1 MLISEIKELDKSL
14 QDNDVVEMQSGFSS
28 FRVNFAR
35 IYSWIKNKLN
45 LSQVAYTGKFSD
57 LKGVPSLPTKSYIDG
72 QDAAAIEASK
82 HYTDDRLQFKVDREV
97 GKGLSTNDFRD
108 SDVTKLGTIQ
118 TGATKNETD
127 EYLLNRANHYG
138 PIYVDPGDIQLF
150 PATTTTTGVVQVGD
164 GLSVTEEGILS
175 ADISGNVVEDIY
187 DSLDNK
193 VDKVAG
199 KQLSTEDYTTS
210 EKDKLSGVAP
220 EATKNA
226 SDADLR
232 DRATHTGTQAINTVE
247 GLESALEGK
256 ASVGDVTELEE
267 SLADVATSGEYDDLS
282 GKPNLSVYATTTYVD
297 DSIGAIELDASEIKS
312 LYESNANT
320 NAFTDSEKNKLGGIE
335 SGAEV
340 NVPTNLS
347 ATRTANQV
355 TITNDNGTNAVIGQ
369 ATSTQAGVLSSSDK
383 AKIDGLSA
391 VASTGDYGD
400 LLNTPTSTDD
410 IPEGSVNKYITQA
423 EKEKL
428 SGLEGSHF
436 KGQFVSLSALN
447 TAFPTADVG
456 DYAYVDLG
464 EDEAVVSYLWDESDE
479 QWTQVQGAATELTP
493 AQIKSLYESN
503 PDTNG
508 YTDAEK
514 SKLSGIEANA
524 TENSSDASLRDRSTH
539 TGTQSA
545 NTITGLADVAT
556 SGDYDDLDN
565 LPTLFSGNYND
576 LSNKPTIP
584 DAQVNS
590 DWNATN
596 GVAQILNKP
605 TLGSAASADSIDF
618 ATSAQGAKADT
629 AIQSIVAGTNITVDD
644 TDPLNPIVSATGG
657 GGSSGDMQSSVYDPN
672 GVEADVFDI
681 LNSYMPYGPRV
692 SVSGEYYLP
701 TVTNPTSG
709 EITGGLRTDNT
720 LNAPTS
726 SSAHNLVMRDSTG
739 QIQTVL
745 TPTNAEHVTS
755 KKYVDDAVAS
765 AGGGGGASGHS
776 LIVTDDSGDILV
788 SDGTGL
794 TGVNSI
800 RSADAGNDKAI
811 GDESVAIGYSSYAI
825 AERSLA
831 LGVDSWAGTMR
842 STAVG
847 ENTYIDGGTRS
858 VAIGAAAYIQDA
870 NNSIAIGGSSG
881 IEIEGSGYGSV
892 GIGGSSFVSKTLG
905 TAIGYSSAVGHENS
919 VALGANAV
927 TTKVFQVSV
936 GNPDR
941 EETRLI
947 SNVSTPVDSTDAAT
961 KGYVDTAI
969 ANAGGGSSGYTL
981 ISRDNSGN
989 IAEVGDTAFAGTGVV
1004 RSSNAYTS
1012 FAVGDYSTAIGYNAS
1027 ASGSNSTSIGYNAAA
1042 TETSS
1047 TAIGYNAS
1055 ASGSSST
1062 VVGRS
1067 AGVSGNYSTA
1077 IGYNAFA
1084 SEIGSTAI
1092 GYNAYAS
1099 ETGSIAI
1106 GRSSQASGSNSTS
1119 IGYNA
1124 AATETGS
1131 TAIGY
1136 NSGRYKPSSTART
1149 VKTTLGYNASYTRDD
1164 STYEVAIGRRT
1175 ADGGTLTPTLL
1186 TGVAD
1191 PEQPNDAANKQYVDA
1206 TDAAT
1211 KGYVDGSFLEKKSP
1225 ASGSEVNVAWD
1236 GPSLVVKSGPTLP
1249 TSHSVAYMGGY
1260 GFRVDSGSTYPT
1272 DSASA
1277 AAYVEGSYSYLYSQG
1292 GASYVYLETD
1302 GGDGSEEVKLT
1313 LSGNLFADKPIQYKS
1328 SVAISDD
1335 NDLVTKQYVDTLLS
1349 PAQRTAINALV
1360 AGTST
1365 LEDLINALQAT

>member
-14 QDNDVVEMQSGFSS
+14 QDNDVIEMQSGFSS

-127 EYLLNRANHYG
+127 EYLLNRAHHYG
-138 PIYVDPGDIQLF
+138 PLYIDPEDIEIGV
-150 PATTTTTGVVQVGD
+150 ATTSKAGVVIVGD
-164 GLSVTEEGILS
+164 NLSVTPEGVLS
-175 ADISGNVVEDIY
+175 ADVQDLGAAEIK
-187 DSLDNK
+187 SLYESNADTNAFS
-193 VDKVAG
+193 DA
-199 KQLSTEDYTTS
+199 

-232 DRATHTGTQAINTVE
+232 DRATHTGTQAINTIE

-400 LLNTPTSTDD
+400 LLNTPASADD

-464 EDEAVVSYLWDESDE
+464 EDEAVVSYLWDDSDE

-545 NTITGLADVAT
+545 STITGLADVAT

-644 TDPLNPIVSATGG
+644 TDPLNPVVSATGG

-692 SVSGEYYLP
+692 SVSGEYYIP

-745 TPTNAEHVTS
+745 TPTNAEHVAS

-847 ENTYIDGGTRS
+847 ENTYIDGGTRT
-858 VAIGAAAYIQDA
+858 VAVGSGAYLQDA
-870 NNSIAIGGSSG
+870 NNSIAIGDGSG

-969 ANAGGGSSGYTL
+969 ANSGGGSSGYTL

-989 IAEVGDTAFAGTGVV
+989 IAEVADTAFSGNGVV
-1004 RSSNAYTS
+1004 RSSNANPSATIGNNSTGIGNLAYAKS
-1012 FAVGDYSTAIGYNAS
+1012 ANGVAVGYNA
-1027 ASGSNSTSIGYNAAA
+1027 GIEVNSN
-1042 TETSS
+1042 
-1047 TAIGYNAS
+1047 
-1055 ASGSSST
+1055 
-1062 VVGRS
+1062 
-1067 AGVSGNYSTA
+1067 
-1077 IGYNAFA
+1077 
-1084 SEIGSTAI
+1084 GSTAI
-1092 GYNAYAS
+1092 GYYARVSNAN
-1099 ETGSIAI
+1099 GVAI
-1106 GRSSQASGSNSTS
+1106 GINSTASSNSSVS
-1119 IGYNA
+1119 IGRYAGAYN
-1124 AATETGS
+1124 TNPVL
-1131 TAIGY
+1131 TANKTCIGPY
-1136 NSGRYKPSSTART
+1136 SSNTRED
-1149 VKTTLGYNASYTRDD
+1149 TTH
-1164 STYEVAIGRRT
+1164 EVAIGRRT
-1175 ADGGTLTPTLL
+1175 TNGGTLTPTLL

-1206 TDAAT
+1206 
-1211 KGYVDGSFLEKKSP
+1211 
-1225 ASGSEVNVAWD
+1225 
-1236 GPSLVVKSGPTLP
+1236 
-1249 TSHSVAYMGGY
+1249 
-1260 GFRVDSGSTYPT
+1260 
-1272 DSASA
+1272 
-1277 AAYVEGSYSYLYSQG
+1277 
-1292 GASYVYLETD
+1292 
-1302 GGDGSEEVKLT
+1302 
-1313 LSGNLFADKPIQYKS
+1313 
-1328 SVAISDD
+1328 
-1335 NDLVTKQYVDTLLS
+1335 LLS